1 VQGSHKDP
9 AATDRVAISLLAV
22 ALCFGLLR
30 FWRLGEWSLW
40 YDEAASWFDL
50 HASLD
55 SPEVHNALGYRALGW
70 MVALCG
76 GAPTESH
83 LRLLPALAG
92 WLVIPA
98 TWLAFKPFAGS
109 RRAAAAALLV
119 SASSWHVYWSQ
130 NARFY
135 TLAQLLSLAG
145 GALVLRGVWNSKLA
159 QAFLGCVL
167 IGTAGLFHASAV
179 ALLPALTLAPWLLAP
194 LRLQELEQRRRI
206 LRLLLLL
213 LGVGALCGGAW
224 LLQAWETY
232 GRRAPDASP
241 VHYLLTTGFYVT
253 PLLGCAALVGAW
265 TAWSARSAFGLY
277 VALSVLL
284 GLGAMLVCS
293 LQVVVSA
300 QYVFVLLPWIAILAA
315 WPLEPAPGG
324 GARGGALQFGWLALL
339 VLPAFATT
347 LLYFGPRQGERPQ
360 WRAAYQFVWNQ
371 REQDDLI
378 LGMEAPVG
386 EYYLGSFDADLQN
399 PSRVAWLD
407 RWRAWRPR
415 DWAAHA
421 RRAWYIFNPEQLKGW
436 DENEARE
443 FERFL
448 REQCRMVKCFP
459 LYVESRD
466 LSVMVYLR
474 G

>member
-9 AATDRVAISLLAV
+9 AATDRVAICLLTL
-22 ALCFGLLR
+22 ALVLGLLR

-40 YDEAASWFDL
+40 YDEAATWFDL
-50 HASLD
+50 QASLA
-55 SPEVHNALGYRALGW
+55 SPEVHNPLGYRALGW

-76 GAPTESH
+76 GAPTETH

-135 TLAQLLSLAG
+135 TLAQLLALAG
-145 GALVLRGVWNSKLA
+145 GALVLRGVWNAKLV
-159 QAFLGCVL
+159 QAFFGCVL
-167 IGTAGLFHASAV
+167 IGTAGMFHASAV
-179 ALLPALTLAPWLLAP
+179 ALLPALTLAPVLLAP
-194 LRLQELEQRRRI
+194 LRLQELQQRRTVTRF
-206 LRLLLLL
+206 LLLL

-253 PLLGCAALVGAW
+253 PLLGCAVLFGAW
-265 TAWSARSAFGLY
+265 TAWTDRSAFGLY
-277 VALSVLL
+277 VALALLL

-315 WPLEPAPGG
+315 WPLEPGPEAGV
-324 GARGGALQFGWLALL
+324 RKLGWLALL
-339 VLPAFATT
+339 VLPALATT

-371 REQDDLI
+371 REPDDLI

-386 EYYLGSFDADLQN
+386 EYYLTPFDADLQN

-436 DENEARE
+436 NESEARE

-466 LSVMVYLR
+466 LSVWVYLR